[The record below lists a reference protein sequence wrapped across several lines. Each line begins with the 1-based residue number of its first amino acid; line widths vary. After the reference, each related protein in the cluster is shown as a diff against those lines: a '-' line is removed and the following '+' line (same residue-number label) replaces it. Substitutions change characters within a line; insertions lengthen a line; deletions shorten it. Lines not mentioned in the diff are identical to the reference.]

1 MSLSLVRVD
10 GMGNLSRNLKTRLLY
25 SVADSCTGT
34 AVFDTYPYSPP
45 PRFLGIYMYITIF
58 EQKISLIWKIFKVN
72 TMVSR

>member
-1 MSLSLVRVD
+1 MSLSLVRVN
-10 GMGNLSRNLKTRLLY
+10 GNGNLSRNLKTRLLY

-34 AVFDTYPYSPP
+34 AVFDTYPYLPP
-45 PRFLGIYMYITIF
+45 LDFLVFMYITIF